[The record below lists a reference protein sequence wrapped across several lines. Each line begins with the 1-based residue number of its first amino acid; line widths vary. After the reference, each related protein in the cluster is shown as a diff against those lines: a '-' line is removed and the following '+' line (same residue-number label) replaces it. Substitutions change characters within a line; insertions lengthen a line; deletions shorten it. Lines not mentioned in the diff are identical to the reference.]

1 MCNLFYYIILKLP
14 NYLTTVYIQIV
25 NYLKIGKDSTSY
37 IEFFAQIA
45 IFDDLI
51 DLDNV
56 VDDVVDVVTLS
67 KNLFH

>member
-1 MCNLFYYIILKLP
+1 MRLNFLNILK
-14 NYLTTVYIQIV
+14 
-25 NYLKIGKDSTSY
+25 YLKIGKESTSY

-56 VDDVVDVVTLS
+56 VDDVVDVINLS
-67 KNLFH
+67 KKNSSIEI